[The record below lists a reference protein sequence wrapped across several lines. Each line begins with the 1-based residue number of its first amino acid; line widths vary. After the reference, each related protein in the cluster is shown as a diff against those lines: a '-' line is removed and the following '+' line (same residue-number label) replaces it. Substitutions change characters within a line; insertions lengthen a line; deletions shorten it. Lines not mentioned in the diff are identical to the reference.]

1 MQNLKKYV
9 SLSVAFAVMLAAC
22 GGPKMS
28 KYASKTNLAKKA
40 RYDVSSATIN
50 KNGKGFTVDFD
61 KVAALPKRVALVSF
75 YTDDPG
81 LTKKRGTATTGKTFT
96 TTNTG
101 EGAAK
106 SYADFFYQ
114 GSISELKKSFAD
126 NGMTLM
132 VPSEYLTSE
141 DKRSYYNS
149 FVVAHSTLNKV
160 GGALAKFMKRMT
172 NAGTTIECKVP
183 AEGFVLTDLNKNHEL
198 ANEKKKAVKKNGG
211 VGQFD
216 DKMIESIGY
225 DLCKKLD
232 VDAVVVI
239 VNTQLCDK
247 NIIRDRHYMAAVS
260 MYMFGPNPQPLTEG
274 KKDNMFYSK
283 GLFYSGY
290 RMAFNKGLRMDPK
303 AKGDD
308 AKKELDANNRK
319 AYNNMVVSIA
329 SKMGAKIKA
338 SKS

>member
-1 MQNLKKYV
+1 MLKMKKYV
-9 SLSVAFAVMLAAC
+9 SLSVTLAVMLAAC

-40 RYDVSSATIN
+40 RYDVNRATIN

-61 KVAALPKRVALVSF
+61 KLAALPKRVALVSF

-101 EGAAK
+101 EVAAK

-114 GSISELKKSFAD
+114 GSITELKKSFAD

-149 FVVAHSTLNKV
+149 FVAAHSTLNKL
-160 GGALAKFMKRMT
+160 GGKLAKFFKKMG

-183 AEGFVLTDLNKNHEL
+183 ADGFIDRK
-198 ANEKKKAVKKNGG
+198 
-211 VGQFD
+211 
-216 DKMIESIGY
+216 S
-225 DLCKKLD
+225 
-232 VDAVVVI
+232 VV
-239 VNTQLCDK
+239 
-247 NIIRDRHYMAAVS
+247 
-260 MYMFGPNPQPLTEG
+260 
-274 KKDNMFYSK
+274 
-283 GLFYSGY
+283 
-290 RMAFNKGLRMDPK
+290 
-303 AKGDD
+303 
-308 AKKELDANNRK
+308 
-319 AYNNMVVSIA
+319 
-329 SKMGAKIKA
+329 
-338 SKS
+338 